1 MSELIVVAFDDPN
14 KADEVLTE
22 VRKLQREYL
31 IDLEDAV
38 VAVRR
43 PDGSIQLKQ
52 SVNLVGMTA
61 ASGGLWGALWGTLVG
76 MLFLNPL
83 VGFAVGTLVGAGTGA
98 LAGALT
104 DYGIPD
110 DFVRELAQTLKPN
123 SSAIFILER
132 KMQPEKVLADLSQFK
147 GRVLRTS
154 LSPEQEARLQA
165 ALSGLNPSSSS
176 AQAQTQSNGN
186 AQGQGQRP
194 PGQAE
199 PGQAQP
205 ART

>member
-22 VRKLQREYL
+22 LRKLQREYL

-43 PDGSIQLKQ
+43 PDGSVQLKQ

-76 MLFLNPL
+76 ILFLNPL

-123 SSAIFILER
+123 SSAIFFLER
-132 KMQPEKVLADLSQFK
+132 KMQPEKVLADLARFK

-165 ALSGLNPSSSS
+165 ALSGLGPS
-176 AQAQTQSNGN
+176 AGPAQTDGNTQAQP
-186 AQGQGQRP
+186 P
-194 PGQAE
+194 PGQAQT
-199 PGQAQP
+199 GQAQP
-205 ART
+205 AQT

>member
-14 KADEVLTE
+14 KADEALTE
-22 VRKLQREYL
+22 LRKLQREYL

-43 PDGSIQLKQ
+43 PDGLVQLKQ

-76 MLFLNPL
+76 ILFLNPL

-123 SSAIFILER
+123 SSAIFFLER
-132 KMQPEKVLADLSQFK
+132 KMQPEKVLADLARFQ

-165 ALSGLNPSSSS
+165 ALSGLGPSAGPAQTDGD
-176 AQAQTQSNGN
+176 AQAQP
-186 AQGQGQRP
+186 P
-194 PGQAE
+194 PGQSQT
-199 PGQAQP
+199 GQAQP

>member
-14 KADEVLTE
+14 RADEVLTE
-22 VRKLQREYL
+22 LRKLQREYL

-38 VAVRR
+38 VAMRR

-76 MLFLNPL
+76 ILFLNPL

-123 SSAIFILER
+123 SSAIFFLER
-132 KMQPEKVLADLSQFK
+132 KMQPEKVLADLARFK

-165 ALSGLNPSSSS
+165 ALSGLGTSGAQTQTDGQ
-176 AQAQTQSNGN
+176 AQAQP
-186 AQGQGQRP
+186 P
-194 PGQAE
+194 PGQSQT
-199 PGQAQP
+199 GQAQSAP
-205 ART
+205 T